1 MKLVSRALLAVALVT
16 TGTALAAPAGASVAQ
31 KPNACKV
38 VKASE
43 VTTVTGFPAA
53 KEATQQQG
61 PPNAGICG
69 YTLTDPGTVR
79 NVSIFVQPGSAS
91 TAKSGFRV
99 AKKTFKDQLEPVTGF
114 GKNAFYAGGG
124 LNALYVLKG
133 DTLLYVQYVAMGAD
147 DPATIK
153 ANVEAMTKI
162 ALPRI

>member
-1 MKLVSRALLAVALVT
+1 MKRVLLAAAVVVAAT
-16 TGTALAAPAGASVAQ
+16 CLAGSAGASVAA

-43 VTTVTGFPAA
+43 VTSVTGFTAT
-53 KEATQQQG
+53 KETKQQQG

-69 YTLTDPGTVR
+69 YSLEDPGIVR
-79 NVSIFVQPGSAS
+79 NVSVFVQPDDTTTARIGFK
-91 TAKSGFRV
+91 TAKK
-99 AKKTFKDQLEPVTGF
+99 AFKDQIEPVTGF
-114 GKNAFYAGGG
+114 GRNAFYAGGG

-153 ANVEAMTKI
+153 ANVEAMTRI